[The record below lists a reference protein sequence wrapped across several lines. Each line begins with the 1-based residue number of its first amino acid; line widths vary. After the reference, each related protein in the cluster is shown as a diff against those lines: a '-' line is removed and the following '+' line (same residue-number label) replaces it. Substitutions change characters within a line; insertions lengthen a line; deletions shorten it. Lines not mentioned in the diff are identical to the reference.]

1 MNLIKITEDIFHYEN
16 FLTEEECSAVINLF
30 YKLEE
35 KDPDYW
41 KSISFYES
49 YSGSYPQDN
58 DPLLKEVGLPSN
70 FFTQLEARFKKCAGE
85 VAGQDSEKM
94 SKISFHVQRWLAGAF
109 APKHSD
115 NSDND
120 GNMGAF
126 TRSRYAGFLYLNDNF
141 DGGLLK
147 FEANYGKNNF
157 SIKPTVGSFY
167 IFHGGHKNM
176 HEVTLVT
183 NGTRYT
189 IGSFWDDREESD
201 YPQDLRDKWAEELA
215 TVRQYQK
222 QESAEWQD
230 LRDKGV
236 TKLPNGEIVAAEEV
250 GRK

>member
-1 MNLIKITEDIFHYEN
+1 MKLTKITEDIFHYEN
-16 FLTEEECSAVINLF
+16 LLTADECSSVVNLF
-30 YKLEE
+30 HKLEE
-35 KDPDYW
+35 QDPDYW

-58 DPLLKEVGLPSN
+58 DPLLAEVGLPSN
-70 FFTQLEARFKKCAGE
+70 WFSDLENKFKQCAAE
-85 VAGQDSEKM
+85 VAGQPVEKM

-115 NSDND
+115 NSDNE

-126 TRSRYAGFLYLNDNF
+126 TRSRYAGFLYLNDDF

-147 FEANYGKNNF
+147 FEADYGKNNF
-157 SIKPTVGSFY
+157 SIQPTVGSFY

-189 IGSFWDDREESD
+189 IGSFWDDREEEE
-201 YPQDLRDKWAEELA
+201 YPQELRDKWATELA
-215 TVRQYQK
+215 GVRQYQK
-222 QESAEWQD
+222 EESAEWQE

-236 TKLPNGEIVAAEEV
+236 VKLPDGKIIPAEEV
-250 GRK
+250 GR

>member
-1 MNLIKITEDIFHYEN
+1 MKLTKITEDIFHYEN
-16 FLTEEECSAVINLF
+16 LLTADECSAVINLF
-30 YKLEE
+30 HKLEE
-35 KDPDYW
+35 QDPDYW

-58 DPLLKEVGLPSN
+58 DPLLAEVGLPNNWFSE
-70 FFTQLEARFKKCAGE
+70 LENKFKQCAAE
-85 VAGQDSEKM
+85 VAGQPIEKM

-115 NSDND
+115 NSDNE

-126 TRSRYAGFLYLNDNF
+126 TRSRYAGFLYLNDDF

-147 FEANYGKNNF
+147 FEADYGKNNF
-157 SIKPTVGSFY
+157 SIQPTVGSFY

-189 IGSFWDDREESD
+189 IGSFWDDREED
-201 YPQDLRDKWAEELA
+201 EYPKELRDKWATELA
-215 TVRQYQK
+215 GVRQYQK
-222 QESAEWQD
+222 EESAEWQE

-236 TKLPNGEIVAAEEV
+236 VKLPDGKIIPAEEV
-250 GRK
+250 GR